1 MSPRISLAHLST
13 YKRLL
18 HTSRPSFNF
27 IGPPDPTSNIRPII
41 YNTSSSSS
49 LPESK
54 HHPYSLREFSDD
66 IVDHELQ
73 WKLHREQLDAF
84 NHAYWGESNTRFEA
98 AKTSVLS
105 ALPPNAPTEVH
116 EHALSEFYKKWVIQE
131 RARQDEYDVE
141 LRKRTFEDLSLSA
154 KVEWERAK
162 KRLASW
168 RFL

>member
-1 MSPRISLAHLST
+1 MSPRISLAHIST
-13 YKRLL
+13 YKRLI

-27 IGPPDPTSNIRPII
+27 IGHPDPTSNIRPII
-41 YNTSSSSS
+41 YTTSSLSS

-66 IVDHELQ
+66 TLDHELQ

-84 NHAYWGESNTRFEA
+84 NHAYWAEA
-98 AKTSVLS
+98 S
-105 ALPPNAPTEVH
+105 P
-116 EHALSEFYKKWVIQE
+116 ALSSGLSKNE
-131 RARQDEYDVE
+131 ARQDEYAVE

-154 KVEWERAK
+154 KVEFQRAK

-168 RFL
+168 RLL